1 MCETLCRV
9 SRACHGFFYFLLLV
23 IKILFT
29 RYRSELIKTHTMKAT
44 NIQKSFKITLE
55 MTEEEVRNLLFSLED
70 YNGYGT
76 VEELI
81 PILKEVLTSKPE
93 EDEEEEKN
101 NPNKV

>member
-1 MCETLCRV
+1 
-9 SRACHGFFYFLLLV
+9 
-23 IKILFT
+23 
-29 RYRSELIKTHTMKAT
+29 MKAT
-44 NIQKSFKITLE
+44 KIEKTFKITLE

-70 YNGYGT
+70 YNGYGG

-81 PILKEVLTSKPE
+81 PILREVLTSKPD

>member
-1 MCETLCRV
+1 
-9 SRACHGFFYFLLLV
+9 
-23 IKILFT
+23 
-29 RYRSELIKTHTMKAT
+29 MKAT

-93 EDEEEEKN
+93 EDEEAEKN

>member
-1 MCETLCRV
+1 
-9 SRACHGFFYFLLLV
+9 
-23 IKILFT
+23 
-29 RYRSELIKTHTMKAT
+29 
-44 NIQKSFKITLE
+44 

>member
-1 MCETLCRV
+1 
-9 SRACHGFFYFLLLV
+9 
-23 IKILFT
+23 
-29 RYRSELIKTHTMKAT
+29 MKAT

-55 MTEEEVRNLLFSLED
+55 MTEQEVRNLLFSLED
-70 YNGYGT
+70 YNGYGA
-76 VEELI
+76 VEDLI